1 MISALL
7 RRRWHIYIRPLYEH
21 VGLLEEQI
29 EWANVSTNTRGY
41 GLFSFAYTLGVLCPI
56 SHSHTI

>member
-41 GLFSFAYTLGVLCPI
+41 GLFSFAYTLGVLCP
-56 SHSHTI
+56 